1 MPRAEELRRFWLGL
15 WQVARGDARG
25 LSTFD
30 ISDEGL
36 IRSLWAVVYCLPI
49 FLLNAILLRASYLA
63 AVSDPARG
71 HFIFVFQSLVL
82 QLASWIF
89 VLSFTVL
96 FGFALGYRPL
106 LRPMV
111 AMLNWGAVPVLYG
124 IFGLLQPILYF
135 TYGTSLVSWA
145 LNGTL
150 WIVAIA
156 IPLYLTWRI
165 LKTLVGGGAWR
176 RGGFLF
182 LVSAASLWLIR
193 TLELSLGL
201 NIPYL

>member
-1 MPRAEELRRFWLGL
+1 MPRVEEVQRFWGGL

-25 LSTFD
+25 LSAFD

-36 IRSLWAVVYCLPI
+36 IRSLWAFVYCLPI
-49 FLLNAILLRASYLA
+49 LLLNAILLRASYLG
-63 AVSDPARG
+63 AVADPARG
-71 HFIFVFQSLVL
+71 HFIFVFQSVALQVASWLLVL
-82 QLASWIF
+82 G
-89 VLSFTVL
+89 FTVI

-111 AMLNWGAVPVLYG
+111 VMLNWGAVTVLYG

-135 TYGTSLVSWA
+135 TQGTSLVSWA

-150 WIVAIA
+150 WIVAVA

-165 LKTLVGGGAWR
+165 LQTLVGGGAWR

-182 LVSAASLWLIR
+182 LVSAASLWSIR